1 MAAQRPS
8 ELAIRDLVAVSLATI
23 ATYRAASS
31 TTTEVGNLAEVLAE
45 VGYPDLASDLLLNQR
60 AFYTTLDKIGDLAVA
75 PGKRDELVTEAVIGQ
90 AIGSD
95 DPAIIDKW
103 RPAFDR
109 VAESPYPG
117 PMASPN
123 GLREVRD

>member
-1 MAAQRPS
+1 
-8 ELAIRDLVAVSLATI
+8 VAVSLATI

-45 VGYPDLASDLLLNQR
+45 VGYPDLASDLLANQR
-60 AFYTTLDKIGDLAVA
+60 AFYTTLDKIGDLAIA
-75 PGKRDELVTEAVIGQ
+75 PGKRDDMVTAAAMPESAAEQ
-90 AIGSD
+90 SD
-95 DPAIIDKW
+95 RAYSEQYPGVG
-103 RPAFDR
+103 P

-117 PMASPN
+117 PMAVPN